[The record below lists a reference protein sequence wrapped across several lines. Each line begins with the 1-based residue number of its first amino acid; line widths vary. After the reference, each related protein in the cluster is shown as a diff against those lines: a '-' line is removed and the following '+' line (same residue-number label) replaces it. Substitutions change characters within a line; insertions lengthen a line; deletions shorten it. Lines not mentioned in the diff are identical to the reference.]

1 MQTRRRVARW
11 LTVQATVLL
20 CLGAFVQ
27 PAYAYVE
34 TPDDTWMTN
43 GTVYALVESGGFV
56 YAGGQFT
63 KVSEN
68 PPGQTG
74 ARYTSIGLARFDA
87 DTGVGDRTWKV
98 QVGRT
103 DGKRPTVYAVAVADG
118 NVFFGGQFDLVNGQP
133 RRNFAAVSVA
143 DATLDP
149 NVDALV
155 GTSISQ
161 CVRAMVTAGSTVYVG
176 GYFTSVDGVGR
187 SRLAA
192 FDTSGNLLSWKP
204 RTAGAVRSLVF
215 DCAGDSIYAG
225 GIFQSAAG
233 PSGSF
238 VTRDSAARFDLAT
251 GGLEAWSTRDA
262 DLGNGSQIY
271 DLAINC
277 AAQQLIGGIGGQNF
291 VYAFDISDDDGE
303 ALWSRQ
309 SAGNVQT
316 VGVNHFNTASTSDD
330 RVLFGGHF
338 GGGVTYPSGA
348 CSQSK
353 PKTARFGV
361 TDIDGNCDLSWWPT
375 FQGKF
380 YGPWAILVTDDLDV
394 WVGGQFTQV
403 CDGTQSSVCVDQYFV
418 ARFTNV

>member
-1 MQTRRRVARW
+1 MQRRRRVARW

-74 ARYTSIGLARFDA
+74 DRYTSVGIARFDA
-87 DTGVGDRTWKV
+87 ATGVGDRTWKV
-98 QVGRT
+98 NLART

-118 NVFFGGQFDLVNGQP
+118 KVFFGGQFDLVNGQP
-133 RRNFAAVSVA
+133 RLNFAAVSVA

-149 NVDALV
+149 NVDAPV

-161 CVRAMVTAGSTVYVG
+161 RVRAMIATGSTVYLG
-176 GYFTSVDGVGR
+176 GYFTTADGVGR

-192 FDTSGNLLSWKP
+192 FDTSGNLLPWKG
-204 RTAGAVRSLVF
+204 RAGGAVRTLAF
-215 DCAGDSIYAG
+215 DCDGTGLYAG
-225 GIFQSAAG
+225 GNFLTAAG
-233 PSGSF
+233 PTGTF
-238 VTRDSAARFDLAT
+238 VPRDGIARFDLAT
-251 GGLEAWSTRDA
+251 GALRAWATRDA

-271 DLAINC
+271 DLDPDC
-277 AAQQLIGGIGGQNF
+277 AAQRLLAGIGGQNF
-291 VYAFDISDDDGE
+291 VYAFDISDDDGQ
-303 ALWSRQ
+303 ALWTRQ

-316 VGVNHFNTASTSDD
+316 VAVNDFNTADTSDD
-330 RVLFGGHF
+330 RFLFGGHF
-338 GGGVTYPSGA
+338 GGGVTYPAGT

-361 TDIDGNCDLSWWPT
+361 TDINGNCDLSWWPPSRAGST
-375 FQGKF
+375 VPGRS
-380 YGPWAILVTDDLDV
+380 W
-394 WVGGQFTQV
+394 
-403 CDGTQSSVCVDQYFV
+403 
-418 ARFTNV
+418 